1 MFLHVFALKHNQQHE
16 ILPMFSG
23 VNGRR
28 LLFHFWGKSFKI
40 LIKINAEK
48 LEMRCMLSRN
58 KLKNVEKEE
67 EGGGLS
73 IKQQKKLVTI
83 HFLAHCCG

>member
-1 MFLHVFALKHNQQHE
+1 
-16 ILPMFSG
+16 MFSE

-28 LLFHFWGKSFKI
+28 LSFHFWGKSFKI

-73 IKQQKKLVTI
+73 IK
-83 HFLAHCCG
+83 